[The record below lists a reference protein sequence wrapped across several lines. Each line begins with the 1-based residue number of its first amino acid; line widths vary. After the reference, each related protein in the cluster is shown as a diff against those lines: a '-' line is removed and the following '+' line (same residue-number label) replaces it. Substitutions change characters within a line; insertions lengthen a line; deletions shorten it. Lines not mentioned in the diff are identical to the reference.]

1 MSERAPKRI
10 SDGSISFEGGV
21 DTGRSPNLVAR
32 NQVVWAVNTT
42 FYGAFC
48 STRPGWKKLPFSA
61 DGIDGTFQCC
71 GGYVSDDGHKY
82 LVFLIGGRVFIWD
95 KKSTSAT
102 EITIPG
108 DPNPS
113 IFNQGWMLQAENYL
127 IIQDGFSRP
136 LIWDGATLRRAAN
149 NEIKC
154 GTVMGYVQ
162 GRIWYSLTNGLSF
175 RATDLVYG
183 NGERSDVLKETENDF
198 LNEGGDFTVSQDS
211 GGITGIG
218 IPAVLNTALG
228 QGPLLIMTPKYV
240 FSINAPTDR
249 TVWKNLNY
257 PIQSISLVN
266 YGSVSARSCVT
277 VNGDVYYRAPDGIR
291 SFFAGLRQFSDWGN
305 TPQSNEMTF
314 LLKQDQTDLLA
325 YSSGITFNNRLLMTA
340 SPYHTDKGILHRA
353 ISVLEFNLISGLKGK
368 LPPSWEGM
376 WTGLDIHQ
384 LVKVEYAGNENAYII
399 SRNPNTLNVEI
410 WEITKDDDA
419 DSPALGTQ
427 TPIQWEIQTKA
438 YNFDQ
443 QQFKKRLDSA
453 EIWVDD
459 IRGTCV
465 FDVKYKPDQY
475 PAWVCWNS
483 WSECANINLCSGSG
497 CGGAPIQNLQPQY
510 RTKMRLP
517 TPSDACDPILGE
529 QFKRLFDVQL
539 RIAMTGH
546 ARIKLLRVNA
556 IEIQEPTV
564 GECRT
569 DSACTS
575 LALNCSSQ
583 TSCDCSIL
591 DTCAQ
596 YLFAYRSDPGN

>member
-1 MSERAPKRI
+1 
-10 SDGSISFEGGV
+10 
-21 DTGRSPNLVAR
+21 
-32 NQVVWAVNTT
+32 
-42 FYGAFC
+42 
-48 STRPGWKKLPFSA
+48 
-61 DGIDGTFQCC
+61 
-71 GGYVSDDGHKY
+71 
-82 LVFLIGGRVFIWD
+82 
-95 KKSTSAT
+95 
-102 EITIPG
+102 
-108 DPNPS
+108 
-113 IFNQGWMLQAENYL
+113 
-127 IIQDGFSRP
+127 
-136 LIWDGATLRRAAN
+136 
-149 NEIKC
+149 
-154 GTVMGYVQ
+154 
-162 GRIWYSLTNGLSF
+162 
-175 RATDLVYG
+175 
-183 NGERSDVLKETENDF
+183 
-198 LNEGGDFTVSQDS
+198 
-211 GGITGIG
+211 
-218 IPAVLNTALG
+218 
-228 QGPLLIMTPKYV
+228 
-240 FSINAPTDR
+240 
-249 TVWKNLNY
+249 
-257 PIQSISLVN
+257 
-266 YGSVSARSCVT
+266 
-277 VNGDVYYRAPDGIR
+277 
-291 SFFAGLRQFSDWGN
+291 
-305 TPQSNEMTF
+305 MTF

-325 YSSGITFNNRLLMTA
+325 YSSGITFDNRLLMTA
-340 SPYHTDKGILHRA
+340 SPYHTDKGTLHRA

-399 SRNPNTLNVEI
+399 SRNPNTLNIEI

-419 DSPALGTQ
+419 DSPSLGVQ

-517 TPSDACDPILGE
+517 TPSDACDPVLGE

-539 RIAMTGH
+539 RIAMEGH

-583 TSCDCSIL
+583 TSCDCSML

-596 YLFAYRSDPGN
+596 YLFAYRSDPEN